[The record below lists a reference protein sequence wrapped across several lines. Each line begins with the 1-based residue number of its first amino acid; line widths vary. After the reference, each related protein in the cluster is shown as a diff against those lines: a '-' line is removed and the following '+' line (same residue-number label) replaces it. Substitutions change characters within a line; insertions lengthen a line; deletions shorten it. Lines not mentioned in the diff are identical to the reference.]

1 MRRGHLIAVMLASAL
16 TAALLAGCGSS
27 SPAISDDASRQL
39 DLQVVAVQNA
49 AAALD
54 RARAEGA
61 LADVRKAVTD
71 LRARNKI
78 SADRAAKARDAA
90 AAVEARLQSIPTTT
104 STTTT
109 TTTTTTTPPPP
120 TQNDGNGNKD
130 RKKNGG
136 GGGGG
141 D

>member
-16 TAALLAGCGSS
+16 TAALLGGCGSS
-27 SPAISDDASRQL
+27 SPAISEDASRQL

-61 LADVRKAVTD
+61 LADMRKSVTD

-78 SADRAAKARDAA
+78 SADRAAKVRDAA

-109 TTTTTTTPPPP
+109 TTTTTTPPPP
-120 TQNDGNGNKD
+120 TKNDGNKD

>member
-27 SPAISDDASRQL
+27 SPAISEDASRQL

-61 LADVRKAVTD
+61 LADVRKSVTD

-78 SADRAAKARDAA
+78 SADRAAKVRDAA

-109 TTTTTTTPPPP
+109 TTTTTTPPPP
-120 TQNDGNGNKD
+120 TKNDGNGNTD

-136 GGGGG
+136 GGG